1 MARRQNTTVFMGEV
15 TSKDK
20 NLRWVYA
27 NTFGGIAVPLPYDYL
42 ILATRIQHSHF
53 SRDEFGSFAPGLK
66 TLADAEASWNKI
78 LGAFEQAETMGGS
91 REAQRPN
98 DSCFVVGA
106 EPTAVE
112 LAENDRIS

>member
-1 MARRQNTTVFMGEV
+1 MGEV
-15 TSKDK
+15 TGKDK

-27 NTFGGIAVPLPYDYL
+27 NSFDRIAVPLPYDYL
-42 ILATRIQHSHF
+42 ILAAAVQHNHF
-53 SRDEFGSFAPGLK
+53 SRDEFGRFAPGLK
-66 TLADAEASWNKI
+66 TLADAEAAWNKI